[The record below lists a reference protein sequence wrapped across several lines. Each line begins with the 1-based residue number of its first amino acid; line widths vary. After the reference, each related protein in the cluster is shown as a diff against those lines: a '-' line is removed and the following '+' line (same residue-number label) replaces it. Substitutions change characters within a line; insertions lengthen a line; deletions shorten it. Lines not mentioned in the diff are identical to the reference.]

1 MLDIKFIRENPDKV
15 KEGCQKKQAKC
26 DIDRLLELDEKRRQY
41 LQEIEGLKAEQNKIS
56 GQGKLDRSQR
66 EKAKEIKNKIR
77 DLEPILD
84 KIEEEFEK
92 IIRQIPNL
100 PLDNVPVGKDESDN
114 KVLREEGE
122 KPKFDFKAKDYLEIA
137 EKLDIIDVKRAAK
150 ASGSRFGYLKREAAL
165 LEFALVQLAFDVLTK
180 ENFIP
185 VVPPVMLTRRAMAA
199 MGFLDREVDAEEVYH
214 LEKDDL
220 YLVGTSEQS
229 IGAMHMDEV
238 FDERDLPRR
247 YVGFST
253 CFRREAGA
261 YGKDTKGILRVHQF
275 DKVEMFVF
283 CRPEESR
290 NEHQL
295 LLSME
300 EKLMKLLEL
309 PYRVV
314 HLSTGDISASSAST
328 YDIETWMPG
337 QNQYRE
343 THSTSNCTDFQ
354 ARRLNVRY
362 KSEKGMR
369 FVHTLNGTAFAI
381 GRMLIAIIENY
392 QQKDGSVAVPEALKK
407 HMSGIKKI
415 ERSHT

>member
-15 KEGCQKKQAKC
+15 KEGIKKKQAKV
-26 DIDRLLELDEKRRQY
+26 DIDRLLELDKKRREL

-56 GQGKLDRSQR
+56 EQGKGSQEQR
-66 EKAKEIKNKIR
+66 EKAKEIKWKIK
-77 DLEPILD
+77 DLEPVLD
-84 KIEEEFEK
+84 KVKEEFDK
-92 IIRQIPNL
+92 LMRQIPNL
-100 PLDNVPVGKDESDN
+100 PLDDVPVGEGEKDN

-122 KPKFDFKAKDYLEIA
+122 KPKFDFKLKDYLEIA

-150 ASGSRFGYLKREAAL
+150 ASGSRFGYLKGGAAL
-165 LEFALVQLAFDVLTK
+165 LEFALIQLAFEVLTK
-180 ENFIP
+180 ESFVP
-185 VVPPVMLTRRAMAA
+185 VVPPVMLKHEAMAA
-199 MGFLDREVDAEEVYH
+199 MGFLDRDVDADEVYH

-229 IGAMHMDEV
+229 IGAMHMDEI
-238 FDERDLPRR
+238 FQEKDLPKR

-275 DKVEMFVF
+275 DKAEMFIF
-283 CRPEESR
+283 CQPEKSKE
-290 NEHQL
+290 EHQL
-295 LLSME
+295 ILSLE
-300 EKLMKLLEL
+300 EKLMKLLKL

-328 YDIETWMPG
+328 YDIEAWMPG
-337 QNQYRE
+337 QDEHRE

-362 KSEKGMR
+362 KSKEGIN

-381 GRMLIAIIENY
+381 GRMIIAIIENY
-392 QQKDGSVAVPEALKK
+392 QQEDGAIKIPEVLKK
-407 HMSGIKKI
+407 HMGEIEKI
-415 ERSHT
+415 G